1 MLEPR
6 LAAHRIPGHAL
17 VVGAGGIGC
26 PAGWGLVAAGVER
39 ITLIDPDVVA
49 LSNLPRQVL
58 YAESDVG
65 QTKAPLAAARLD
77 AWGSEVR
84 GLHARLSHENANEL
98 LGSADVV
105 IDATDGATTKDWLNA
120 ACVRLAV
127 PLVHAAGLR
136 SEGRLL
142 VVPPGGEPCLT
153 CLFGR
158 LRGDLGSCA
167 DHGVWNGVVG
177 IVGFLAA
184 HHAVMLLLRE
194 ARPSAYQVLDFDT
207 GRSVSLGASPDP
219 RCPVCGND
227 AERIDELLPEAD
239 VCAVPGTGGAAPPSA
254 TVDLREE
261 RCPMNLLRARRAL
274 EDAEAGS
281 EVEFLLG
288 AEGAETVP
296 DGVRG
301 LGHRVLAEEPV
312 GAGLRLLVEAGT
324 AHATERLDESQ
335 LQQFAR
341 QVVLPGVGEQ
351 GQARLAEGHLCV
363 LGTGL
368 AADAAA
374 RYLEAAGLGGVAR
387 APDASAGSAVGVEI
401 AGGIDPLTV
410 RRLPQGMG
418 IQRGF
423 GSVRDGLEAH
433 PPAVQLALGAL
444 LADRAQRTLVMRAIP
459 PRTFCLTSY
468 GTVADAELT

>member
-1 MLEPR
+1 MLQARP
-6 LAAHRIPGHAL
+6 AADRIPGHVL

-26 PAGWGLVAAGVER
+26 PVGWALAAAGVER

-58 YAESDVG
+58 YAKSDVG
-65 QTKAPLAAARLD
+65 QPKAPLAARRLGE
-77 AWGSEVR
+77 WGSDVR
-84 GLHARLSHENANEL
+84 GLHARLSHENVNRL
-98 LGSADVV
+98 LRGADVV
-105 IDATDGATTKDWLNA
+105 IDATDSASTKDWLNA

-158 LRGDLGSCA
+158 LQGDLGSCA

-194 ARPSAYQVLDFDT
+194 ARPSTYQVLDFDT

-219 RCPVCGND
+219 RCPVCGID
-227 AERIDELLPEAD
+227 AERIDEMLPDAD
-239 VCAVPGTGGAAPPSA
+239 ACAAPSDPGAAPPAA

-261 RCPMNLLRARRAL
+261 RCPMNLLRARREL

-281 EVEFLLG
+281 QVEFLLG

-301 LGHRVLAEEPV
+301 LGHRVLSEEPV
-312 GAGLRLLVEAGT
+312 SAGLRLLVEAGT
-324 AHATERLDESQ
+324 AHATERLGESQ

-351 GQARLAEGHLCV
+351 GQVRLAEGHLCV
-363 LGTGL
+363 LGSGF

-374 RYLEAAGLGGVAR
+374 PYLDAAGLGGVAL
-387 APDASAGSAVGVEI
+387 APDASEGSAVGGEI
-401 AGGIDPLTV
+401 AGGIDPLPV
-410 RRLPQGMG
+410 RRLQHGMG

-423 GSVRDGLEAH
+423 GAVRDGLEAH
-433 PPAVQLALGAL
+433 APAVQLALGAL
-444 LADRAQRTLVMRAIP
+444 LADRVQRTLVMRTIP
-459 PRTFCLTSY
+459 ERT
-468 GTVADAELT
+468 

>member
-1 MLEPR
+1 MLNATPAES
-6 LAAHRIPGHAL
+6 RIPGHVL

-26 PAGWGLVAAGVER
+26 PAGWALAAAGTEH
-39 ITLIDPDVVA
+39 ITLIDPDLVA
-49 LSNLPRQVL
+49 LSNVPRQVL
-58 YAESDVG
+58 YAADDVG
-65 QTKAPLAAARLD
+65 RPKAPLAAERLAGFGCD
-77 AWGSEVR
+77 VEGI
-84 GLHARLSHENANEL
+84 HARLSHENADEIL
-98 LGSADVV
+98 SDVDAV
-105 IDATDGATTKDWLNA
+105 IDATDGAATKDWLNA
-120 ACVRLAV
+120 TCVRLAV

-158 LRGDLGSCA
+158 LEGDLGSCA

-184 HHAVMLLLRE
+184 HHALMVLMGE
-194 ARPSAYQVLDFDT
+194 PRPSAYQVLDFDT

-219 RCPVCGND
+219 RCSICGTDAVRVDEVLPDDVACPVG
-227 AERIDELLPEAD
+227 PEANET
-239 VCAVPGTGGAAPPSA
+239 AVA
-254 TVDLREE
+254 TIVDLRQE
-261 RCPMNLLRARRAL
+261 RCPMNLLRARRVL
-274 EDAEAGS
+274 EDADAGS
-281 EVEFLLG
+281 QVEFLLG

-301 LGHRVLAEEPV
+301 LGHRVLREEPV
-312 GAGLRLLVEAGT
+312 ADGLRLLVEAGS
-324 AHATERLDESQ
+324 AAAGERLDESA

-341 QVVLPGVGEQ
+341 QVVLPDVGEQ
-351 GQARLAEGHLCV
+351 GQSRLAEGHLCV
-363 LGTGL
+363 LGDGL
-368 AADAAA
+368 AAEAAV
-374 RYLEAAGLGGVAR
+374 RYLEAAGVGGVAR
-387 APDASAGSAVGVEI
+387 APDATEGSSVGIEI

-410 RRLPQGMG
+410 RRLQPGMG

-423 GSVRDGLEAH
+423 GAKRDALHHH

-468 GTVADAELT
+468 GTIADTELT